1 MQRVRFDDLPALEDA
16 ISTEFGAWGESLEIT
31 QDLIDEF
38 AELTGDHQWIHVDP
52 ERAGHGPYGSTI
64 AHGLLTLAITPRIR
78 PPFPVE
84 VVGQGATV
92 NYGSEGFRFLT
103 PVRCGD
109 VIRARSRLHAVD
121 AHARGTKLTL
131 EIAVHVVGEERPA
144 LLFKA
149 VLLHAPPAA
158 AA

>member
-1 MQRVRFDDLPALEDA
+1 MQRVRFDDLSALEA
-16 ISTEFGAWGESLEIT
+16 AVSTEFGPWGDSLEVT
-31 QDLIDEF
+31 QELIDEF
-38 AELTGDHQWIHVDP
+38 ADLTGDHQWIHVDP
-52 ERAGHGPYGSTI
+52 ERARQGPFGSTI

-84 VVGQGATV
+84 VIGQGATV

-109 VIRARSRLHAVD
+109 VIRARSRLHGAT
-121 AHARGTKLTL
+121 AHARGTKLTM

-158 AA
+158 EA